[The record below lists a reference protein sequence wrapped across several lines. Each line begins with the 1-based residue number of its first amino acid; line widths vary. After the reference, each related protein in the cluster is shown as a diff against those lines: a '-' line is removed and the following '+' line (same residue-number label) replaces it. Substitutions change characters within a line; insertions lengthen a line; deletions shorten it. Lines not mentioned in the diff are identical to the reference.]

1 LELTAAEDGSFCV
14 FFAEMG
20 GSFCLDFGFGIGS
33 FFYFF
38 YSFLFVLLSETS
50 TSLCKKPSILLLFFV
65 LTAIGL
71 L

>member
-1 LELTAAEDGSFCV
+1 MVTVAEDGSFCV

-20 GSFCLDFGFGIGS
+20 GSFCLNFGFGIG
-33 FFYFF
+33 
-38 YSFLFVLLSETS
+38 SFLFVLLSETPPPI
-50 TSLCKKPSILLLFFV
+50 CKKPSILLYFF